1 MAEAAAEVAGRDEV
15 VVAGLGGTAVEAGAR
30 AGIVVAAPAGIVAA
44 GLDGTVV
51 GAPALVEAPG
61 LGDTPEAAELAACR
75 VGVVAWIEAGARV
88 WIAAVPD
95 GVVDWVCIGAAQDAA
110 VDWVCIEA
118 ARDAVVAVGL
128 GGPRVELVAWVGF
141 ADGCSV
147 RLDAPQ
153 VDLGVWVGFAD
164 GCSVRLDA
172 PQVGLA
178 VWVGS
183 AGVRWVG
190 LAVFRVG
197 RDALRVL
204 RVGRI
209 RVQQV
214 G

>member
-1 MAEAAAEVAGRDEV
+1 M
-15 VVAGLGGTAVEAGAR
+15 AGLGGTAVEAGAR

-44 GLDGTVV
+44 GLDGIGV

-61 LGDTPEAAELAACR
+61 LGGTPEAAELAACR
-75 VGVVAWIEAGARV
+75 VGVVASIEAGARV

-110 VDWVCIEA
+110 EDWVCIEA

-128 GGPRVELVAWVGF
+128 GGPRVELVAWV
-141 ADGCSV
+141 DGCSV

-164 GCSVRLDA
+164 GCWVRLDA

-178 VWVGS
+178 VWVGF

-197 RDALRVL
+197 RDALRIL